1 MSNDKAKLNVATG
14 LVRINRQY
22 IYIYIYI
29 TRLFGNSEYIMIC
42 TNTYSLR
49 TWWMVLIVKWE
60 QAI

>member
-14 LVRINRQY
+14 LVRINRLYIY

-49 TWWMVLIVKWE
+49 T
-60 QAI
+60 